1 LEVSNSMIQRAEK
14 QAAAQKIAN
23 VSWVVC
29 DLSIK
34 KNCEKIQVAANKIL
48 LDPPREG
55 AQTFCQYASLN
66 GVDRIVY
73 VSCNPSTF
81 ARDAAILAQRG
92 FALHQVTM
100 VDMFPQTSHIEL
112 LAVFD
117 AKPNASHKKIT
128 TVQVP
133 KKKTFKKLKR

>member
-1 LEVSNSMIQRAEK
+1 MMQRAEK
-14 QAAAQKIAN
+14 QAAMQGVTN
-23 VSWVVC
+23 VAWAVW

-34 KNCEKIQVAANKIL
+34 KNCERIQVDANKVL

-55 AQTFCQYASLN
+55 AQTFCQFANLK
-66 GVDRIVY
+66 GVERIVY

-92 FALHQVTM
+92 FMLHQAAM

-117 AKPNASHKKIT
+117 AKLNASHKKT
-128 TVQVP
+128 GTDQVA
-133 KKKTFKKLKR
+133 KKKMFKKLKR